1 MTIATPLS
9 SSTKTAPALQATIV
23 QMALSMHTSS
33 HVLWG
38 HSAMCLV
45 YLMSLSVAPV
55 QVVTTAMNWDRL
67 PTPRNVIKVR
77 K

>member
-23 QMALSMHTSS
+23 QMALSMHMSS

-38 HSAMCLV
+38 HSAMRLV

-55 QVVTTAMNWDRL
+55 QVVTTAMNLDKPR
-67 PTPRNVIKVR
+67 TPRNVIKVN